1 MGAAACALLGAG
13 LTEQLFVPAQ
23 KCFLACRV
31 RDGCREVTRMKA
43 CGICVCVRVASSDAQ
58 KAILY
63 FIHIHQVYYETHFF
77 ANLKKKEILGCYFC
91 LFLNQTK

>member
-31 RDGCREVTRMKA
+31 RDGCREVTRTKA
-43 CGICVCVRVASSDAQ
+43 CGICVCVCVLLPQMHRKQ
-58 KAILY
+58 YCIL
-63 FIHIHQVYYETHFF
+63 FIYIRFIMKHIFSLT
-77 ANLKKKEILGCYFC
+77 
-91 LFLNQTK
+91 